1 MKRNSNI
8 EMIRRVAIS
17 LCVFVVSFSA
27 FAQER
32 GDVAF
37 GVNGLGG
44 IYTDKILS
52 YGIGLKLLYNVA
64 DPVRLA
70 AEMDFSAG
78 TSYDDLIDSKLVSF
92 GFQDYSLYAHYLIP
106 ISRKFLVYPLIGGG
120 MLRKSTK
127 TEIFDN
133 SEKKIVYKMVGS
145 FGAGFEY
152 AITNNLSSSVE
163 LRFKHDGRNHYIY
176 LASIAYKF

>member
-1 MKRNSNI
+1 MKRNANV
-8 EMIRRVAIS
+8 EMIRRVTIS

-52 YGIGLKLLYNVA
+52 YGIGFKLLYNVA

-70 AEMDFSAG
+70 A
-78 TSYDDLIDSKLVSF
+78 
-92 GFQDYSLYAHYLIP
+92 
-106 ISRKFLVYPLIGGG
+106 
-120 MLRKSTK
+120 
-127 TEIFDN
+127 
-133 SEKKIVYKMVGS
+133 
-145 FGAGFEY
+145 EY